1 MCWGASVP
9 FSLVFR
15 VWCLHGGLRWGAT
28 RTVST
33 EWQSLFVE
41 TKVALGIARPVRL
54 MHSALVNVPTVIGW
68 LRPAVLIPV
77 GCVIGISQVQMETV
91 FAHERTHTRGTTT

>member
-1 MCWGASVP
+1 
-9 FSLVFR
+9 
-15 VWCLHGGLRWGAT
+15 
-28 RTVST
+28 VST
-33 EWQSLFVE
+33 ELQSLFVE

-91 FAHERTHTRGTTT
+91 FAHERTHIRGTTT